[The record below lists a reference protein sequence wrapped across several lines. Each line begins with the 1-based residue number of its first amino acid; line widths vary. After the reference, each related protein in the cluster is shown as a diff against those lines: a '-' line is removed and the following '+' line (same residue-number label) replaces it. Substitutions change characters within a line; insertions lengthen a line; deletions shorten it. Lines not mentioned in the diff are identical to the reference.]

1 MNGIENLTG
10 IKSFELSGIT
20 GGNLKSTPNA
30 AGETVRGT
38 KTTVTAKKPE
48 KADVVFDK
56 ESFEDKIKS
65 DKGLQ
70 KQMAEQIE
78 KYMDNANLSVQ
89 FGMDKES
96 GKYFF
101 KIVDIVENKVI
112 KQFPPEEIL
121 ELAKKLKS
129 LDGSLVDTV
138 V

>member
-10 IKSFELSGIT
+10 IKSFELLGMSG
-20 GGNLKSTPNA
+20 GSRESVSNA
-30 AGETVRGT
+30 AGEIVRDTKNTVAT
-38 KTTVTAKKPE
+38 KQPQKVDFVSDTQ
-48 KADVVFDK
+48 
-56 ESFEDKIKS
+56 SFEDKIKS
-65 DKGLQ
+65 DKDLQ

-78 KYMDNANLSVQ
+78 KYMNNANLSVQ
-89 FGMDKES
+89 FGVDKES

-101 KIVDIVENKVI
+101 KIVDVVENKVI

-129 LDGSLVDTV
+129 LDGSLVDSV